1 MRMNKKEIKAYM
13 LWVVNER
20 APVCQRCGAQTQDA
34 HHILYGAYKDDRYL
48 VGLCRSCHDWAHRN
62 KRESQ
67 ATLLRLGE
75 ANYKLYL
82 KEKHEHS

>member
-34 HHILYGAYKDDRYL
+34 HHVAYGAYKDDRYL
-48 VGLCRSCHDWAHRN
+48 VALCRPCHQWAHAN
-62 KRESQ
+62 KRGWQ
-67 ATLLRLGE
+67 ALMMGIAE
-75 ANYKLYL
+75 ENYKTYT
-82 KEKHEHS
+82 KEKEC